1 MSAYVIETIFVAS
14 IMLINATMVIAFRTK
29 YKVRLTT
36 QPHLNQKVMNDKQR
50 QEYNLN
56 IVAALTCVA
65 EIIYYCYVIY
75 VFGINTSVPTRV
87 FYLLY
92 DVINDLY
99 CGISGWLLLIYSR
112 SMKAHVTKM
121 LRCPMFGFRRMR
133 IMIPPEQQF
142 ASSTNIDGNKNTSNR
157 RVPTCGTPCSSKQ
170 KKQKK
175 AKTIIQKLPIFIV
188 HQNVLNENNG
198 STVAWQFKPNEFKVS
213 LKVLLSH

>member
-29 YKVRLTT
+29 YKVVRINIIDFNIKSTLFQRLTT

-87 FYLLY
+87 SNF
-92 DVINDLY
+92 
-99 CGISGWLLLIYSR
+99 
-112 SMKAHVTKM
+112 
-121 LRCPMFGFRRMR
+121 
-133 IMIPPEQQF
+133 
-142 ASSTNIDGNKNTSNR
+142 SSID
-157 RVPTCGTPCSSKQ
+157 
-170 KKQKK
+170 
-175 AKTIIQKLPIFIV
+175 
-188 HQNVLNENNG
+188 
-198 STVAWQFKPNEFKVS
+198 
-213 LKVLLSH
+213 